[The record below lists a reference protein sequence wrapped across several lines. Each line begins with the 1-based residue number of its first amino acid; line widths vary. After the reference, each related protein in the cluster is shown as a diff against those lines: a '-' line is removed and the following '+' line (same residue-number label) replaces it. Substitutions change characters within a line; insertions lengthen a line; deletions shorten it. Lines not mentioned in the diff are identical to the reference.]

1 IRWPLAGVTVTEK
14 GIDGRLQAIARAS
27 EPGQGD
33 MLLHLDGRA
42 EDFLPDAG
50 LWRWRYWGNGTF
62 EPMRS
67 RWSVGGR
74 GEWRDEVITLSELN
88 TRFDKWQ
95 YGSLTVDHPQ
105 LALSTP
111 VRWARGAATQALEG
125 ALKLD
130 AGATR
135 FTSGASLPPSTL
147 NFSVQGRD

>member
-1 IRWPLAGVTVTEK
+1 MTVTEK

-42 EDFLPDAG
+42 DDFLPDAG

-147 NFSVQGRD
+147 NFSRPGARPERVPV